1 MKKLINTFVSSVLRY
16 FVQGLFYIVPIAAT
30 LYVILKIFNVID
42 GILKDQLPIHIPG
55 FGILV
60 IFSGISVLGF
70 LGSFLITT
78 PIKNVFFRIL
88 DKAPL
93 IKTIYSAIEDLLEA
107 FVGKKKGFNVPV
119 IVRVSKENEIW
130 KPGFITQDD
139 LSFLHD
145 DSLDNPLID
154 KITVYLPH
162 SYAFS
167 GNLLV
172 VSRSNVYEIKNINS
186 ADYMKFIVS
195 GGVAK
200 PN

>member
-1 MKKLINTFVSSVLRY
+1 MKKVFNRFVSSVLRY

-30 LYVILKIFNVID
+30 FYVILKIFNVID
-42 GILKDQLPIHIPG
+42 SILQDELPWHIPG
-55 FGILV
+55 FGIVV
-60 IFSGISVLGF
+60 IFSGISILGF

-78 PIKNVFFRIL
+78 PIKNFFFRIL

-119 IVRVSKENEIW
+119 IVRVSKENDTW
-130 KPGFITQDD
+130 KPGFVTQDD
-139 LSFLHD
+139 LSFLYD
-145 DSLDNPLID
+145 ESLDNPLID

-167 GNLLV
+167 GNLLLV
-172 VSRSNVYEIKNINS
+172 PRSNVYEIKNINS